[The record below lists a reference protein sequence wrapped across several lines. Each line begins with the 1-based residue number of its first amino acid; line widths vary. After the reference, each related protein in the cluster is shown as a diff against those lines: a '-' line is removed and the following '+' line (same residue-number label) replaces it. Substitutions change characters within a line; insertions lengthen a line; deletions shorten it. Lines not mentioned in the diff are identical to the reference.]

1 MNLLHSLGAAVVLAA
16 SIGSAMAEG
25 VTTFES
31 CIDAAGRTL
40 PAVEDGSLTK
50 LVATSHDKDGTVIRH
65 NPSVLPR
72 LKPVTRLFFFAHECA
87 RNALGD
93 GQKTSMSVA
102 RAQQADCLGLATML
116 DGGFLRREDI
126 PELQADLSFSES
138 EWALLPGLPR
148 NFDLAACRS
157 PGVVKLPVDAPP
169 SGESAA
175 WGACVRKCAAPLLA
189 CGNRCMEDYNKCVA
203 GCGGKAR

>member
-1 MNLLHSLGAAVVLAA
+1 MDSRHRVLAA
-16 SIGSAMAEG
+16 GALMLLAGSAAAES

-31 CIDAAGRTL
+31 CIDAGGRTL
-40 PAVEDGSLTK
+40 PAVEDASLTK
-50 LVATSHDKDGTVIRH
+50 IVATSQDKDGVVIRY
-65 NPSVLPR
+65 NASLLPR
-72 LKPVTRLFFFAHECA
+72 LKPATRLFFFAHECA
-87 RNALGD
+87 RHALGD
-93 GQKTSMSVA
+93 GHRAAMSVA
-102 RAQQADCLGLATML
+102 RSQQADCLGLATML
-116 DGGFLRREDI
+116 EGGFLKREDI

-175 WGACVRKCAAPLLA
+175 WGACVRKCAAPLLT
-189 CGNRCMEDYNKCVA
+189 CGNRCMEDYNQCVA